1 MKKIFLVFFIFIS
14 FVNAQTDYEKALI
27 LIKNKHIQKA
37 HKILLKEKKKGN
49 LEAFYTLGQIYL
61 SKNTIFYDKIEAYNH
76 FVEAANKG
84 NAKSQLIIGRFFLQG
99 KIVKKD
105 YKKAM
110 YYFKEA
116 SKQKLYKANCY
127 IAYMYA
133 NGLGVFPNFG
143 RANVFAKDGYKK
155 GYKLCKKVW
164 KDFHLE
170 KYPKDK
176 SFKFG
181 KYLKPVK

>member
-1 MKKIFLVFFIFIS
+1 MKKISLIFFIFLS
-14 FVNAQTDYEKALI
+14 FLNAQGDYQKALK
-27 LIKNKHIQKA
+27 LIKENHIIKA
-37 HKILLKEKKKGN
+37 HNLLLKEKDKGN
-49 LEAFYTLGQIYL
+49 LDAFYTLGKIYL
-61 SKNTIFYDKIEAYNH
+61 SKDTIFHDKIEAYNY
-76 FVEAANKG
+76 FVEAANK
-84 NAKSQLIIGRFFLQG
+84 NHAKSQLMIGRFFLRG

-116 SKQKLYKANCY
+116 SKQKLYKANCF

-143 RANVFAKDGYKK
+143 RANAFAKDGYKK

-164 KDFHLE
+164 TTFHLE
-170 KYPKDK
+170 KYPKDEG
-176 SFKFG
+176 FKFG
-181 KYLKPVK
+181 EYLKPIN